1 MSIKKFLTTGP
12 FHEIIKYSSNDNY
25 SQNNVAF
32 TGMPRKHPY
41 DSKKI
46 ILISDPLSSNTI
58 FYEFKLNDISHA
70 EEVSNIVSESG
81 KGIRLVKVWVK
92 KGCVALRYE
101 PFIVQDTWDYFRDDM
116 GAGNESSG

>member
-1 MSIKKFLTTGP
+1 MMIKKFLTTGP
-12 FHEIIKYSSNDNY
+12 LHEIIKYSSNPNY
-25 SQNNVAF
+25 SEDNVAY

-41 DSKKI
+41 EPDKI

-81 KGIRLVKVWVK
+81 KGIRLVKIWVK
-92 KGCVALRYE
+92 KGSVALRYE
-101 PFIVQDTWDYFRDDM
+101 PFIVQDTINYMSDSDL
-116 GAGNESSG
+116 